1 MMNIENGGKGRTEKK
16 GANQSSQ
23 KEGEATKESAM
34 TIATHCHK
42 ERKKRIGDG
51 DMHEQL

>member
-1 MMNIENGGKGRTEKK
+1 MMNIEKGGKGRTEKK

-34 TIATHCHK
+34 TIATHSHQEK
-42 ERKKRIGDG
+42 KKRTGDW
-51 DMHEQL
+51 DVHE